1 MSYKMAFLIRNQLQG
16 EAVDLVE
23 SPCRL
28 SILLEADP
36 HEALDCLLKCLP
48 LGVLWLFAGQQ

>member
-23 SPCRL
+23 SQCRL

-36 HEALDCLLKCLP
+36 REALACLLKCLP
-48 LGVLWLFAGQQ
+48 LDVLWLFAGQQ